1 MKTLHHLLLT
11 SLALGLLTGRAGAE
25 IFPVFEDAAGSV
37 KANTITKAGG
47 TAKTLAISKTSNAYL
62 NFLVSSA
69 EIDPRFISAARLV
82 IFLPKTTPKGVI
94 SIRQLTSGWT
104 EKLTTPKIT
113 APALGNVIDQ
123 IDLEDIPLKADYYI
137 ADVTDLVK
145 SWMTNPAQE
154 FGIAIVS
161 DGVANVTLASKEG
174 FTSGHPAFIEI
185 DTSTVINTNDDMV
198 ATSYA
203 ARFQTWLVGQNQA
216 PDTPDVFDNFFI
228 YNQTTNATRLSIS
241 PNGSVGIG
249 TSSPVADLD
258 VRNGGTIRATGTGQ
272 TAGLELTPFDPDGNA
287 PAGRIQS
294 TDDGGFGGHLDFMT
308 KPIGSISNPLGLR
321 MRIRSTGDVGIGTG
335 TTNPGARLH
344 IQQPNAG
351 STLLLQGGDAEGEN
365 PPARAG
371 LAFSYFDS
379 PVAKHFITTN
389 HSISTPANNK
399 MGFWLNNRV
408 GSSTDDAPGN
418 GTTQVMTLTGQGRVG
433 IGAVNPSFTLDV
445 NGDLRCFGFTNSS
458 DARYKRDLRPL
469 TGALGKVRAL
479 RARSYDWDHAAFP
492 DKDLPKR
499 RSIGF
504 IAQEMREVLP
514 ELVTEDAEGYL
525 SIAYTEVIP
534 VLTQAIQELHTQVST
549 KDSEITR
556 LKARLAQL
564 EAREE
569 DRDTQLAAIHA
580 MLRSGGKAQALPASL
595 QGSDTG
601 AE

>member
-69 EIDPRFISAARLV
+69 EMNSVFISAARLV

-94 SIRQLTSGWT
+94 SIHALTSEWT
-104 EKLTTPKIT
+104 ETLTTPKIT
-113 APALGNVIDQ
+113 APALGTLIDE

-137 ADVTDLVK
+137 ADVTNLVK
-145 SWMTNPAQE
+145 FWMNNPEEE
-154 FGIAIVS
+154 FGLALVS

-185 DTSTVINTNDDMV
+185 D
-198 ATSYA
+198 Y
-203 ARFQTWLVGQNQA
+203 NQA
-216 PDTPDVFDNFFI
+216 RSESNTYISAESTTDSLAGYFATNSLSDYYMGIGLNASDWMLFDNVAEETRILLNSSGQIGMGGPPAFGRLTLQGIDLGGNVSGILDMKDLEGVVQWHTTLENGGLNFVEANASDERFFLQAGG
-228 YNQTTNATRLSIS
+228 N
-241 PNGSVGIG
+241 VGIG
-249 TSSPVADLD
+249 TRFPASQLHVK
-258 VRNGGTIRATGTGQ
+258 Q
-272 TAGLELTPFDPDGNA
+272 TDP
-287 PAGRIQS
+287 
-294 TDDGGFGGHLDFMT
+294 
-308 KPIGSISNPLGLR
+308 
-321 MRIRSTGDVGIGTG
+321 
-335 TTNPGARLH
+335 
-344 IQQPNAG
+344 G

-379 PVAKHFITTN
+379 PIAKHFITTN
-389 HSISTPANNK
+389 HSTSTPANNK

-408 GSSTDDAPGN
+408 GTSTNDAPGD

-433 IGAVNPSFTLDV
+433 IGAVNPGFKLDV

-504 IAQEMREVLP
+504 IAQELREVLP

-549 KDSEITR
+549 RESEITR

-569 DRDTQLAAIHA
+569 KRDTQLAAIHA
-580 MLRSGGKAQALPASL
+580 LLRSSGKAQALPAAL
-595 QGSDTG
+595 KKDTD